1 MHCATSNKHTCT
13 RVALHARA
21 AQAATARTESSD
33 TRARRAS
40 FSTRAHNV
48 ARCAHASETACTRTR
63 AHTLSPFSRSPCR
76 LLSYQEKRG
85 DSEQGDSE
93 RSSLQGEANSCG
105 GSQGRRW
112 AWARMQRAP
121 AAPAWSVGYTAPI
134 PARLACPAD
143 KGQPFSSRR
152 ATAACTPFPLAALS
166 CCPCLTARLEQS
178 CRAIPALFDQERPST
193 RRTLSPGAPPNSS
206 AHKTQ
211 CVPYVEHI
219 RISYSPPPIR
229 IHPPV
234 NPAKGTPSQPGPIWK
249 APARPPKPAWRNRRA
264 HTERT

>member
-121 AAPAWSVGYTAPI
+121 AAPA
-134 PARLACPAD
+134 C
-143 KGQPFSSRR
+143 
-152 ATAACTPFPLAALS
+152 
-166 CCPCLTARLEQS
+166 
-178 CRAIPALFDQERPST
+178 
-193 RRTLSPGAPPNSS
+193 
-206 AHKTQ
+206 
-211 CVPYVEHI
+211 
-219 RISYSPPPIR
+219 SPP
-229 IHPPV
+229 
-234 NPAKGTPSQPGPIWK
+234 
-249 APARPPKPAWRNRRA
+249 RPPRPPPPCSDMPETGQKWPAM
-264 HTERT
+264 HGEHSVSDKLE